1 MVDYG
6 LHRAQFSC
14 PQGETLT
21 STDIVDFV
29 AARML
34 QAQSIAYVM
43 ALAAENSGA
52 DRQDCLPSRTYSNA
66 AWAIATLLDE
76 ADDVLSGRRVCY
88 EPHIAMARTCA
99 PRAGEGNPR

>member
-1 MVDYG
+1 MIDSVPS
-6 LHRAQFSC
+6 RAQLNC
-14 PQGETLT
+14 PSGETLT

-88 EPHIAMARTCA
+88 EPHIAMARARA
-99 PRAGEGNPR
+99 PKTGEGTAR

>member
-1 MVDYG
+1 MVDSEAC
-6 LHRAQFSC
+6 RAQYSC
-14 PQGETLT
+14 PPGETLT

-29 AARML
+29 ASRML

-43 ALAAENSGA
+43 ALAAENSDP
-52 DRQDCLPSRTYSNA
+52 DRQHCVPSRTYANA

-88 EPHIAMARTCA
+88 EPHIAMACA
-99 PRAGEGNPR
+99 RVPKTGEGAAR